1 MLGRISKKV
10 KKIVKLQK
18 EIIEYVKTNFKS

>member
-18 EIIEYVKTNFKS
+18 EIIEYVKSNFKS